1 MGHAESALTSKE
13 IFIVGA
19 GLAGVSAAW
28 ALRQRGHSVTVLDAH
43 DQAACGTSFANAG
56 ALTPSEPEPWNA
68 PGVHWQ
74 LLRSLPDPHSA
85 MKLRLKPLP
94 GLIPWGLRF
103 LANSTRK
110 RYEAACHANFALA
123 RHSLACTRTI
133 RESEG
138 IAYDGRERGTLKVCG
153 ARAPMEER
161 VRMGELLKS
170 EGLRL
175 DVLDR
180 EQTVEKEPLL
190 APVKDRIAGSIFYP
204 DDESGDA
211 CAFTR
216 GVAAAAERAGVR
228 FEWNS
233 PVTELVDRGGRIVG
247 VRTAREEIEV
257 EHVVLATGHMTWR
270 LLQPHGLHLPVR
282 PVKGYSLTL
291 DMSGLDTRPGL
302 PVVDES
308 RHTIATPMGER
319 LRIAGTAE
327 FAGLDPTLR
336 EERVDNLRQLLKDL
350 YPEIADTL
358 LAGEQ
363 TAWTGFRPMSA
374 DGRAFIGQTRARGL
388 WLITGHGHLGWT
400 QAMGSGDLLAALMS
414 GETPPVPTEP
424 FAATRF

>member
-1 MGHAESALTSKE
+1 MTSKD
-13 IFIVGA
+13 ILIVGA
-19 GLAGVSAAW
+19 GLAGVSTAW
-28 ALRQRGHSVTVLDAH
+28 ALRRRGHSVTVLDTH
-43 DQAACGTSFANAG
+43 DQAACETSFANAG

-74 LLRSLPDPHSA
+74 LLKSLPDPHSA

-123 RHSLACTRTI
+123 RHSLACTRAA
-133 RESEG
+133 REQADL
-138 IAYDGRERGTLKVCG
+138 AYDCLQRGTLKVCG

-161 VRMGELLKS
+161 ARMGEMLRS
-170 EGLRL
+170 EGLQL

-180 EQTVEKEPLL
+180 EQTVAKEPLL
-190 APVKDRIAGSIFYP
+190 APVADRIAGSIFYP

-211 CAFTR
+211 RAFTR
-216 GVAAAAERAGVR
+216 GLAAAAERDGVR

-233 PVTELVDRGGRIVG
+233 PVAELVDRGGRIIG
-247 VRTAREEIEV
+247 VRTEREEIEV
-257 EHVVLATGHMTWR
+257 ETVVLATGHMTWR

-291 DMSGLDTRPGL
+291 DMSGLDVRPGL

-308 RHTIATPMGER
+308 RHTIATPLGDR

-350 YPEIADTL
+350 YPDIAPRL

-363 TAWTGFRPMSA
+363 TPWTGFRPMSA
-374 DGRAFIGQTRARGL
+374 DGRPFIGETRAPGL

-400 QAMGSGDLLAALMS
+400 QAMGSGDLLAALIS
-414 GETPPVPTEP
+414 GETPPVPAEP
-424 FAATRF
+424 FSARRF